1 MQECWLNMHKP
12 LNVIKNI
19 NRSKDKNHMI
29 ISMHAEKAFDKI
41 QHPFMVKAVMKLGTE
56 GMDLNIV
63 KLHRQAYSQHHT
75 KWGKTKTI
83 SSKVRNET
91 RVSTLFTLIQNSLGI
106 SNHNNKIGRRY
117 KIIQNGKEEVKLS

>member
-1 MQECWLNMHKP
+1 MHKP

-41 QHPFMVKAVMKLGTE
+41 QHPFMIKALMKQGTE
-56 GMDLNIV
+56 GMYLNLV
-63 KLHRQAYSQHHT
+63 KLYRQAYSQHHT

-91 RVSTLFTLIQNSLGI
+91 SVFTLSSLIQNSLGI